1 MFSVDHTR
9 VMLRDG
15 DQDLV
20 GSDYINANM
29 ITVSIVLSIY
39 NVNKAIHALY
49 SRMNR
54 LAIHI
59 GLVAIKTDFITK
71 KQQRFSRPSGPM
83 VINFSCSTQLSTK
96 FIVLINVKMPT
107 IVGILTFISMINT
120 TYQ

>member
-29 ITVSIVLSIY
+29 ITVSILLSIY

-49 SRMNR
+49 YHSY
-54 LAIHI
+54 
-59 GLVAIKTDFITK
+59 
-71 KQQRFSRPSGPM
+71 
-83 VINFSCSTQLSTK
+83 
-96 FIVLINVKMPT
+96 IVKVPDE
-107 IVGILTFISMINT
+107 
-120 TYQ
+120 